1 MKESTPKEKLLKKI
15 RQALIEKTEN
25 PYPKLEDSSVYVQED
40 ELPEIIF
47 AREFT
52 KVAGHFLFCE
62 DEIQFIEN
70 IILLAEEKKWQK
82 IYCWDE
88 PLQAILRK
96 YEYPFIANDNNFEA
110 AETGITLCEALV
122 ARTGSIIV
130 SSGMASGRRLS
141 VFPHQHVVLA
151 YTSQICPDL
160 KEALALMKQR
170 YEDKMPSSISS
181 ITGPSRTAD
190 IEKTLVL
197 GAHGPKEIY
206 LFLIDDLS

>member
-25 PYPKLEDSSVYVQED
+25 PYARLEESTVYVQED
-40 ELPEIIF
+40 EMLEYVF

-52 KVAGHFLFCE
+52 KVSGHFLFCE
-62 DEIQFIEN
+62 NEIQFIEN

-82 IYCWDE
+82 IYCWDKK
-88 PLQAILRK
+88 LQEILTH
-96 YEYPFIANDNNFEA
+96 YEYPFIGNDTDFEN

-122 ARTGSIIV
+122 ARTGSILV
-130 SSGMASGRRLS
+130 SSGGEAGRRLS
-141 VFPHQHVVLA
+141 IFPHQHIVLA
-151 YTSQICPDL
+151 YTSQICGDFKEAFAML
-160 KEALALMKQR
+160 KEK
-170 YEDKMPSSISS
+170 YEEKLPSSISA

-206 LFLIDDLS
+206 LFLIDDLA